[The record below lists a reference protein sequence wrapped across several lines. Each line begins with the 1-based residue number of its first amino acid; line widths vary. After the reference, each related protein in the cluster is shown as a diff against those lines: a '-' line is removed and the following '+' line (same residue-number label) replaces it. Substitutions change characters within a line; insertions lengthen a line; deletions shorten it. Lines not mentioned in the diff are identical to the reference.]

1 LSSVIPSFSTLGL
14 SPASQQAIAQAGL
27 TQPTPI
33 QTQGIPPALAGQ
45 DLIGCAPTGTGK
57 TLAFLVPAIERLTA
71 NPQARALVLTPT
83 RELALQISEQFGRFA
98 RGTRLRSAVV
108 IGGVAIEPQTR
119 ALAGRPE
126 LVVAT
131 PGRLIDHLESGTV
144 RLDAVRIL
152 VLDEAD
158 RMLDM
163 GFAPQLR
170 RILAKL
176 PKERQTMLFSATM
189 AGEVAAFA
197 RTHLR
202 TPVRVQVTPSGRTSA
217 RAEQRAYRVAQA
229 EKDSLLHAL
238 LADEPGTSLVFVRTR
253 RRADKLARSLE
264 RAGHRVGRLHSDRS
278 QGQRRAALEGFRS
291 GKTPILVAT
300 DIAARGIDVE
310 NIAHVVNY
318 DVPHAAEDYVH
329 RIGRT
334 ARAERSGRASTFV
347 APEDHSLLVAIE
359 RLTAARVPLHEVPRQ
374 HPAFVSEDAR
384 RRTAQAHPGPSQ
396 PRAAVPT
403 SRRSPGRHARTHLRR
418 S

>member
-1 LSSVIPSFSTLGL
+1 LSSASPSFSTLGL
-14 SPASQQAIAQAGL
+14 SPTSQQALAQAGL

-33 QTQGIPPALAGQ
+33 QVQAIPPALSGQ

-57 TLAFLVPAIERLTA
+57 TLAFLVPTIERLTA

-83 RELALQISEQFGRFA
+83 RELANQIAEQFRRFA
-98 RGTRLRSAVV
+98 QGTRLRCTVV
-108 IGGVAIEPQTR
+108 IGGVPGEPQIR
-119 ALAGRPE
+119 ALASRPE

-131 PGRLIDHLESGTV
+131 PGRLIDHLEAGV
-144 RLDAVRIL
+144 LRLDTIRIL

-197 RTHLR
+197 RSSLQS
-202 TPVRVQVTPSGRTSA
+202 PVRVQVTPPGRTST

-229 EKDSLLHAL
+229 EKDPLLHAL
-238 LADEPGTSLVFVRTR
+238 LAEASGTSLVFVRTR

-278 QGQRRAALEGFRS
+278 QAQRRAALEGFRS

-318 DVPHAAEDYVH
+318 DVPNAAEDYVH

-334 ARAERSGRASTFV
+334 ARAERSGLASTFV
-347 APEDHSLLVAIE
+347 APEDHALLVAIE
-359 RLTAARVPLHEVPRQ
+359 RLTSSKVPLVDVPRK
-374 HPAFVSEDAR
+374 HPAFLTEDSR
-384 RRTAQAHPGPSQ
+384 RRAAQAHPGPAQ

-403 SRRSPGRHARTHLRR
+403 SWRSPGRHARTHQRR
-418 S
+418 M